1 MAPCLISK
9 ATRGGCNYKS
19 KFVTICAAA
28 WSEPGVHTQKQPSSI
43 PPHPHF
49 SVPLLASWSAI
60 WLLCG
65 HGAWAVNT
73 QQLRE
78 SPATDMAL
86 NSNQTHSAPSIGPE
100 NRESEAG
107 GPNMSTKQWP
117 PPSEPW
123 RHTWMPDGEAN
134 YVFFLVG
141 AASLREHFITGGN
154 HETARGIPIPE
165 FGMKCVEAQTRSA
178 ALKHQTSQCSSSE
191 TRQKKTGLFC
201 WGKCYARV
209 HHRLALVMAEI
220 PARRPLTIVT
230 RSWAGSSWLVDTRAV
245 QRASNR
251 TLLLFSLVTI
261 LYCQSTV
268 STVANGVGRHF
279 QYPISA
285 LPTTRCG
292 DS

>member
-1 MAPCLISK
+1 MQLRGQSWVWTHKNSLHQSLPTPISLCRCLPLGRLSDYCVGMEREQWIHSSLENLQQPIWLSTPIRHT
-9 ATRGGCNYKS
+9 AHHPLVLRIERVRRGG
-19 KFVTICAAA
+19 
-28 WSEPGVHTQKQPSSI
+28 
-43 PPHPHF
+43 
-49 SVPLLASWSAI
+49 L
-60 WLLCG
+60 
-65 HGAWAVNT
+65 
-73 QQLRE
+73 
-78 SPATDMAL
+78 
-86 NSNQTHSAPSIGPE
+86 
-100 NRESEAG
+100 
-107 GPNMSTKQWP
+107 NMSTKQWP

-165 FGMKCVEAQTRSA
+165 FGMKCVQAQPRSA

-209 HHRLALVMAEI
+209 HHRLALVMEEI

-261 LYCQSTV
+261 LYCQSTII
-268 STVANGVGRHF
+268 TAANGVGRHF